1 MLVFIAFV
9 MNVDLSGLS
18 DMAYWKKGKTFRKGN
33 RTVRYIYRNGR
44 KSQKKLVTVKR
55 RYRRRY

>member
-1 MLVFIAFV
+1 
-9 MNVDLSGLS
+9 
-18 DMAYWKKGKTFRKGN
+18 MAYWKKGKTFRKGN

-44 KSQKKLVTVKR
+44 KSQKKLVTVSRR